1 MEDLKFTNFKNHV
14 LTTKH
19 SVWFEYHSVY
29 KQRMIYD
36 NWLNAIYTLRNAN
49 KTPSLRKF
57 LYNIRQDTRFSVPK
71 QALRDNILKEILV

>member
-1 MEDLKFTNFKNHV
+1 MEQSFKDFKSHV

-19 SVWFEYHSVY
+19 SVWFDYHSIR
-29 KQRMIYD
+29 KQQIIFHEYVKSSGR
-36 NWLNAIYTLRNAN
+36 LKRFN

-71 QALRDNILKEILV
+71 KALRKNILKDILQ